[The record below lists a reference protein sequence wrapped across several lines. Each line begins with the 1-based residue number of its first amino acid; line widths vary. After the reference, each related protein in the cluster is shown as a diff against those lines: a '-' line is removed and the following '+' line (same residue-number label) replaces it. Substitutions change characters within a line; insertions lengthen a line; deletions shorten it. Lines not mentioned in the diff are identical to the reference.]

1 MGEGG
6 FGGKGFRGGKY
17 KESFF
22 HPHPD
27 PLPSREREEYGE
39 VLGRGIWGLERV
51 VRKEDV
57 VGGGIVAICEKMVVK
72 SCEGYKKNSFLPK
85 IKGLQNEAPFL
96 HFLKISYFKFSTFRS
111 KSSGIRTGRLRFR
124 LT

>member
-1 MGEGG
+1 MGTKALGRESIRKVFFTLTLPLSPQGR
-6 FGGKGFRGGKY
+6 GKNTGR
-17 KESFF
+17 
-22 HPHPD
+22 
-27 PLPSREREEYGE
+27 L
-39 VLGRGIWGLERV
+39 LGRGMWVLERV